1 MSRLD
6 FDKIMTDFAS
16 WFVVTIIGGLATL
29 AIGLWRKVNT
39 NSAQLKQ
46 DRISHLA
53 QIELIM
59 AELRTKEKRRD
70 EDRERMDRVEDDIR
84 ESRRDIQEIKNALIG
99 KGS

>member
-1 MSRLD
+1 MIDLS
-6 FDKIMTDFAS
+6 KVYTDFAS
-16 WFVVTIIGGLATL
+16 WAATTVGAGVLAMGAWVIAL
-29 AIGLWRKVNT
+29 RRKVNT
-39 NSAQLKQ
+39 NEAQLTQ
-46 DRISHLA
+46 DRISHMA

-99 KGS
+99 KS